1 MTQGTRGNV
10 PSVGARLL
18 RKIALTLAALGALAE
33 PAEAATLTWSAPPG
47 CPDEAEVHDHLVREL
62 GAKLDA
68 ASEVRF
74 EALATKQG
82 AGFQLDLTTRE
93 GGALHERR
101 IQAKNCNELLEA
113 MVVAVSLALQTVT
126 ESTEPTTRPDEVPPP
141 SETKPPDSTTPA
153 TRASAPVDAPP
164 RARRDDQQVHALGGV
179 AAVIDVGVFP
189 QAGFG
194 AEGFLGIRVS
204 DFKLL
209 GSGGFFPEQRAT
221 LVGSAQARFTLS
233 LGGASFCYVPAT
245 PVWQLGACLGGE
257 LGSLSAIGANVRNPR
272 AVSSLWAAANAT
284 GWLTVRPRGT
294 GWGMFFSP
302 GVVVSLRRPQ
312 FVLTELGLVHQPAS
326 LGFRGLAGLELELR

>member
-1 MTQGTRGNV
+1 
-10 PSVGARLL
+10 
-18 RKIALTLAALGALAE
+18 
-33 PAEAATLTWSAPPG
+33 
-47 CPDEAEVHDHLVREL
+47 
-62 GAKLDA
+62 LDA
-68 ASEVRF
+68 ASEVKF
-74 EALATKQG
+74 EAVATKQG

-101 IQAKNCNELLEA
+101 IQAKDCDELLEA

-126 ESTEPTTRPDEVPPP
+126 ESTEPPTQPDEAAP
-141 SETKPPDSTTPA
+141 SETEPPGTTPA
-153 TRASAPVDAPP
+153 TRARATVDAPP
-164 RARRDDQQVHALGGV
+164 GARPDDQQVHALGGL

-189 QAGFG
+189 QPGFG
-194 AEGFLGIRVS
+194 VEGFLGIRVS

-209 GSGGFFPEQRAT
+209 GSGGFFPEQRST

-272 AVSSLWAAANAT
+272 AASSLWAAANAT

-294 GWGMFFSP
+294 GWGVFFSP
-302 GVVVSLRRPQ
+302 GVVVPLRRPQ

>member
-10 PSVGARLL
+10 PSVGARPL
-18 RKIALTLAALGALAE
+18 RKIALTLAALCALAE

-68 ASEVRF
+68 ASKVRF
-74 EALATKQG
+74 EAVATKQG

-101 IQAKNCNELLEA
+101 IQAKNCDDLLEA

-126 ESTEPTTRPDEVPPP
+126 ESTEPTTRFDEAPP
-141 SETKPPDSTTPA
+141 SETAPPESTTPA
-153 TRASAPVDAPP
+153 PRARAPVEAPP
-164 RARRDDQQVHALGGV
+164 RARPHDQQVHALGGV
-179 AAVIDVGVFP
+179 AAVIDVGAFP
-189 QAGFG
+189 QPGFG

-245 PVWQLGACLGGE
+245 PIWQLGACLGGE

-272 AVSSLWAAANAT
+272 ATSSLWAAANAT

-294 GWGMFFSP
+294 GWGVFFSP
-302 GVVVSLRRPQ
+302 GVVVPLRRPQ